1 MGNDTQNDTQNT
13 ATVNETIKDFGALKV
28 PEDEASNI
36 YCLTVIG
43 QIEGHMLLPPQNK
56 TTKYEHVIPQLVAI
70 EQSSKIKGLLLIM
83 NTVGGDVEAGLA
95 IAEMIATMKKPS
107 VALVLGGGHSIGV
120 PMAVSADYSI
130 IATSATM
137 MIHPIRTNGLIISAP
152 ETYEYFEK
160 MQQRVVR
167 FITEHSHISEEDF
180 KELMLNRGELTSDIG
195 TVLVG
200 KEAVDKGLMDAVG
213 GVTDAIE
220 KLNELMS
227 GSDA

>member
-1 MGNDTQNDTQNT
+1 
-13 ATVNETIKDFGALKV
+13 
-28 PEDEASNI
+28 
-36 YCLTVIG
+36 
-43 QIEGHMLLPPQNK
+43 
-56 TTKYEHVIPQLVAI
+56 
-70 EQSSKIKGLLLIM
+70 
-83 NTVGGDVEAGLA
+83 
-95 IAEMIATMKKPS
+95 MIATMKNPS

-130 IATSATM
+130 IASSATM